1 MKKILKLFPVALAV
15 VALTSCSDNELV
27 GAGNSDQFQKDPT
40 KLYVTVEP
48 LIDGE
53 SGSATR
59 GGFVYNYEANH
70 LPNGQFFAWC
80 PGDKIK
86 LYDDVNNWRPQ
97 IWQYDPAATEACS
110 EYVSSEGFGAFT
122 VNITEDYYGGDIKK
136 VEPQYANAYGVMPED
151 LSVFINETRTALQF
165 DFSKLS
171 TYAIDREDVTDANFA
186 DAKLSKAI
194 IPLWAVADEDLEQM
208 KVKYLSGILKVDIA
222 DIIDD
227 EDANTHNF
235 LIVQATDGTNGVKMH
250 PAEVGPVAFVPEG
263 DIETKPI
270 VFTTSTSATPTDV
283 TTLSAWD
290 GTAATVPADVI
301 IVDLGSTSGRTCAAV
316 PLLPL
321 EANASQ
327 TVTAYLAKDVDVSG
341 ATIDLSG
348 ATPLVAAKTWDV
360 TAGKYYRIQ
369 DPAIFNVTGVN
380 TLNQLAV
387 AIKKYDDESDRDF
400 KMELADN
407 VNVQGGDDAE
417 GYTLTLLEG
426 LKHNVTLTF
435 AAGKQF
441 NMIGTPS
448 KLVLKT
454 QAGKDLTIDNP
465 ATSGIEGFEVDAEAA
480 GKIVLK
486 GTLPKV
492 LNKANDILTIADGQ
506 STTEVT
512 TSGRLIYDA
521 FGKNIKNINILNGC
535 TKITIANGSVNNI
548 WFGDAGDANLFTG
561 ELEIY
566 TEGSGFIGNVDYKY
580 VKTNGQTDVSK
591 LEFDSNVNIFFT
603 SKLTMAPSTAAYAT
617 TATQLNNVKSAA
629 TDGKVIVTAQ
639 QLASCVEDYV
649 FAKTIDLGG
658 LENLEWTP
666 ITSKA
671 LNGNYSVQPG
681 TSTKAVGTASATIQ
695 NMKITAAAN
704 AKAGLFAT
712 LTNNIDNLVLSGF
725 TISGA
730 AASTGV
736 IAGALAAEANGAAIT
751 NVAIK
756 NIKITLESQNKMT
769 TASNGPV
776 QRVGGLIGEVITSGV
791 NLKSVDIQSGVAL
804 SGNAALGG
812 FVGSAKAPVT
822 FGNFN
827 TTAKKFDLVAKVT
840 TAPALTPTA
849 GLREYD
855 PTYAMVGTY
864 VGYAA
869 DNVVIYADAEVKNFL
884 TTAVKST
891 LESGNAK
898 WGVSEVGGTDYYL
911 TDRKFQEVGF
921 SFYNMT
927 SNAPAVVD
935 KSVTVYG
942 YAQGKTTTAAAT
954 IASTTVDTTNETI
967 VLKSSNKKTPA
978 ADAANA
984 KTMVVIPYAD

>member
-15 VALTSCSDNELV
+15 VALASCSDNELV

-53 SGSATR
+53 SGTATR
-59 GGFVYNYEANH
+59 AGFVYNHEANH

-110 EYVSSEGFGAFT
+110 EYVSSEGFAAFT
-122 VNITEDYYGGDIKK
+122 INDTENNFGGKINS
-136 VEPQYANAYGVMPED
+136 VETKYANAYGVMPED

-194 IPLWAVADEDLEQM
+194 IPLWAVADADLEQM

-222 DIIDD
+222 NIIDD

-250 PAEVGPVAFVPEG
+250 PADVGPVAFEPEG
-263 DIETKPI
+263 DIENKPI
-270 VFTTSTSATPTDV
+270 VYTTTTGAAAEALPT
-283 TTLSAWD
+283 AWD
-290 GTAATVPADVI
+290 KTAATVPADMI

-321 EANASQ
+321 EDNADQ
-327 TVTAYLAKDVDVSG
+327 TVTAYLAMNVDVTS
-341 ATIDLSG
+341 ATIDLAG
-348 ATPLVAAKTWDV
+348 ATALAAAKTWDV

-380 TLNQLAV
+380 TLNELA
-387 AIKKYDDESDRDF
+387 AKIKALDDNTDRDF

-407 VNVQGGDDAE
+407 VNVQGGDDPE

-426 LKHNVTLTF
+426 LKHNVTVTF
-435 AAGKQF
+435 AAGNKF
-441 NMIGTPS
+441 NMVGTAH

-454 QAGKDLTIDNP
+454 QPGKDLTIDNP
-465 ATSGIEGFEVDAEAA
+465 ATSTIEGFEVDAEAK

-506 STTEVT
+506 YPTTQVT

-521 FGKNIKNINILNGC
+521 NGKNIGYINILNGC
-535 TKITIANGSVNNI
+535 TKVTIANGSVNNI

-561 ELEIY
+561 ELEIH

-603 SKLTMAPSTAAYAT
+603 SKLTEAPSTAAWAT

-629 TDGKVIVTAQ
+629 ADGKVIVTAQ
-639 QLASCVEDYV
+639 QLASCAEDYV

-658 LENLEWTP
+658 LENREWTP

-736 IAGALAAEANGAAIT
+736 IAGALAAEANGVAIT

-756 NIKITLESQNKMT
+756 NINITLESQNKMLT
-769 TASNGPV
+769 SSNGPV
-776 QRVGGLIGEVITSGV
+776 QRIGGLIGENITGASTLV
-791 NLKSVDIQSGVAL
+791 DVDIQAGVVL

-822 FGNFN
+822 FGVLDL
-827 TTAKKFDLVAKVT
+827 TGKKITNPAKVT
-840 TAPALTPTA
+840 VAPTLTPAA
-849 GLREYD
+849 GSREYD

-869 DNVVIYADAEVKNFL
+869 DDVIINTNTEVNTFL
-884 TTAVKST
+884 TAATKST

-911 TDRKFQEVGF
+911 TDRKFQQVGF

-927 SNAPAVVD
+927 SNAPAVVA
-935 KSVTVYG
+935 KTVTING
-942 YAQGKTTTAAAT
+942 FAQGKTALQATTITSNAT
-954 IASTTVDTTNETI
+954 DVTKNETI
-967 VLKSSNKKTPA
+967 VLSSSIKKTPA
-978 ADAANA
+978 ADKLNA
-984 KTMVVIPYAD
+984 KTLVDIPYED